1 MLNDDSGLN
10 ISIGTD
16 IVEID
21 RFRNL
26 ETESPFYDRVFS
38 ERELAYCHGYP
49 DPAPHLAVT
58 FAGKEAVVKATN
70 SNCRVSLNDIEVL
83 RDEDGAPYVT
93 LHQECNH
100 DIYVSLSHSSSHAVA
115 VALVVHKSHNTN
127 TDEIRGLLEET
138 VKQILPRSE
147 VS

>member
-1 MLNDDSGLN
+1 MLNDDRGLN
-10 ISIGTD
+10 ITIGTD

-26 ETESPFYDRVFS
+26 EAESPFYGRVFS

-49 DPAPHLAVT
+49 DPAPHFAAT
-58 FAGKEAVVKATN
+58 FAGKEAVVKATD
-70 SNCRVSLNDIEVL
+70 SNCRATIGTVEIL
-83 RDEDGAPYVT
+83 RDENGAPNVM
-93 LHQECNH
+93 LHQSCNH

-115 VALVVHKSHNTN
+115 VALAVHQSYSSDLN
-127 TDEIRGLLEET
+127 EIQGLLEIT
-138 VKQILPRSE
+138 VKRILPRSE